1 MATIIEKLRKIV
13 EEAAI
18 ITEKDVM
25 EPYLHDETPGLKGY
39 AEAVVL
45 PSSTDEV
52 SQIMELANRE
62 LIAITPRGGGT
73 GLSGGAVPQG
83 GIVLSLEK
91 LNRILDIDVAN
102 SVAVVEPG
110 VVTGTLREEVEKLN
124 LFYPP
129 DPASLDSCT
138 IGGNIAEDAGGAQ
151 TLKYGTTKNYVL
163 GLEVV
168 LPTGEVIFTGGK
180 LMKNATG
187 YELMHLFI
195 GSEGTLGVVTK
206 AILKLIPAPKYRV
219 DLLIPFTKFENLSH
233 TVLDILHKHG
243 ILPAALEFMEAKAIK
258 ASEQHTGE
266 KLPFPEAKALL
277 LVELDG
283 NDSDLLA
290 KQYEVIGEVALNNDA
305 IDVLVAEDERRR
317 ADLWRAR
324 RVISEALKSTGE
336 VAHEDVVVPR
346 SKIPELLKYIEQLES
361 TYGLPIAVYG
371 HIGDGNLHVNIL
383 KRGIPDDVWQ
393 QRLPTLVH
401 ALYSKV
407 VSVGGKISGEHG
419 IGLAKRQYLSMSVSP
434 EEIALMRNMKR
445 MLDPNNILNPGKVL
459 DLS

>member
-1 MATIIEKLRKIV
+1 MATIIEKLCKIV
-13 EEAAI
+13 EKSAV
-18 ITEKDVM
+18 ITEKDIM

-91 LNRILDIDVAN
+91 LNRILDIDVVN

-110 VVTGTLREEVEKLN
+110 VITGTLREEAEKLT

-180 LMKNATG
+180 LRKNATG
-187 YELMHLFI
+187 YELMHIFI

-219 DLLIPFTKFENLSH
+219 DLLIPFTEFGNLSR

-243 ILPAALEFMEAKAIK
+243 ILPAALEFMESKAIK

-290 KQYEVIGEVALNNDA
+290 KQYEVIGEAALNNDA

-346 SKIPELLKYIEQLES
+346 GEIPGLLKYIEQLES
-361 TYGLPIAVYG
+361 THGLPIAVYG

-383 KRGIPDDVWQ
+383 KHDIPDDVWQ
-393 QRLPTLVH
+393 QRLPALVH

-434 EEIALMRNMKR
+434 EEITLMRNMKK

-459 DLS
+459 